1 MRVLS
6 RCFLRNYI
14 DFASF
19 CAIFI
24 SGGDYLEDRIK
35 NIRKHF
41 GLTQSEFGQRIGVKG
56 NTITGYESGVRSP
69 SDAVIISICREF
81 NVNEIWL
88 RTGVGD
94 PFQKKE
100 RSQEMTEL
108 FADLMNDR
116 SESFRTRLI
125 TALLRFSPDGPEWAA
140 LESIYNSIQAE
151 AEKKTDP

>member
-1 MRVLS
+1 MNQRVKELRKILGLS
-6 RCFLRNYI
+6 QEE
-14 DFASF
+14 FA
-19 CAIFI
+19 AQ
-24 SGGDYLEDRIK
+24 L
-35 NIRKHF
+35 
-41 GLTQSEFGQRIGVKG
+41 GLTRGAITNIEHNKTEPKPLLVQLICKEFK
-56 NTITGYESGVRSP
+56 
-69 SDAVIISICREF
+69 
-81 NVNEIWL
+81 VNEIWL

>member
-1 MRVLS
+1 MS
-6 RCFLRNYI
+6 QE
-14 DFASF
+14 DFAKKARRTRS
-19 CAIFI
+19 
-24 SGGDYLEDRIK
+24 EIK
-35 NIRKHF
+35 NIEYSK
-41 GLTQSEFGQRIGVKG
+41 TSPKDEVIQSVC
-56 NTITGYESGVRSP
+56 
-69 SDAVIISICREF
+69 DAHNI
-81 NVNEIWL
+81 NEIWL

-116 SESFRTRLI
+116 PESFRTRLI

>member
-1 MRVLS
+1 MQERI
-6 RCFLRNYI
+6 RTLRKT
-14 DFASF
+14 
-19 CAIFI
+19 
-24 SGGDYLEDRIK
+24 L
-35 NIRKHF
+35 
-41 GLTQSEFGQRIGVKG
+41 GLTQKQFAEKIGVKQ
-56 NTITGYESGVRSP
+56 NTVAQYEIGRNVP
-69 SDAVIISICREF
+69 TDMAINLICREF
-81 NVNEIWL
+81 GVNEIWL

-116 SESFRTRLI
+116 PESFRTRLI

>member
-1 MRVLS
+1 MQ
-6 RCFLRNYI
+6 
-14 DFASF
+14 
-19 CAIFI
+19 
-24 SGGDYLEDRIK
+24 ERIK
-35 NIRKHF
+35 TLRKTL
-41 GLTQSEFGQRIGVKG
+41 GLTQKQFAEKIGVKQ
-56 NTITGYESGVRSP
+56 NTVAQYEIGRNIP
-69 SDAVIISICREF
+69 TDMAINLICREF
-81 NVNEIWL
+81 GVNEIWL

-100 RSQEMTEL
+100 RAQEMTEL

-116 SESFRTRLI
+116 PESFRTRLI

>member
-1 MRVLS
+1 MNQRMKELRKILGLS
-6 RCFLRNYI
+6 QEE
-14 DFASF
+14 FA
-19 CAIFI
+19 AQ
-24 SGGDYLEDRIK
+24 L
-35 NIRKHF
+35 
-41 GLTQSEFGQRIGVKG
+41 GLTRGAITNIEHNKTEPKPLLVQLICKEFK
-56 NTITGYESGVRSP
+56 
-69 SDAVIISICREF
+69 
-81 NVNEIWL
+81 VNEIWL

-100 RSQEMTEL
+100 RSQELTEL

-116 SESFRTRLI
+116 PESFRTRLI

>member
-1 MRVLS
+1 M
-6 RCFLRNYI
+6 NQ
-14 DFASF
+14 
-19 CAIFI
+19 
-24 SGGDYLEDRIK
+24 RIK
-35 NIRKHF
+35 ELRKILGLSQEEF
-41 GLTQSEFGQRIGVKG
+41 AAQLGLTRGAITNIEHNKTEPKPLLVQLICKEFK
-56 NTITGYESGVRSP
+56 
-69 SDAVIISICREF
+69 
-81 NVNEIWL
+81 VNEIWL

-108 FADLMNDR
+108 YADLMNDR
-116 SESFRTRLI
+116 PESFRTRLI

>member
-1 MRVLS
+1 MQ
-6 RCFLRNYI
+6 
-14 DFASF
+14 
-19 CAIFI
+19 
-24 SGGDYLEDRIK
+24 ERIK
-35 NIRKHF
+35 TLRKTL
-41 GLTQSEFGQRIGVKG
+41 GLTQKQFAEKIGVKQ
-56 NTITGYESGVRSP
+56 NTVAQYEIGRNIP
-69 SDAVIISICREF
+69 TDMAINLICREF
-81 NVNEIWL
+81 GVNEIWL

-100 RSQEMTEL
+100 RVQEMTEL

-116 SESFRTRLI
+116 PESFRTRLI

>member
-1 MRVLS
+1 MQ
-6 RCFLRNYI
+6 
-14 DFASF
+14 
-19 CAIFI
+19 
-24 SGGDYLEDRIK
+24 ERIK
-35 NIRKHF
+35 ILRKSLGH
-41 GLTQSEFGQRIGVKG
+41 TQKQFAEKIGVKQ
-56 NTITGYESGVRSP
+56 NTVAQYEIGRNIP
-69 SDAVIISICREF
+69 TDMAINLICREF

-116 SESFRTRLI
+116 PESFRTRLI

>member
-1 MRVLS
+1 MQ
-6 RCFLRNYI
+6 
-14 DFASF
+14 
-19 CAIFI
+19 
-24 SGGDYLEDRIK
+24 ERIK
-35 NIRKHF
+35 ILRKSL
-41 GLTQSEFGQRIGVKG
+41 GLTQKQFAEKIGVKQ
-56 NTITGYESGVRSP
+56 NTVAQYEIGRNIP
-69 SDAVIISICREF
+69 TDMAINLICREF

-94 PFQKKE
+94 PFRKKE

-116 SESFRTRLI
+116 PESFRTRLI

>member
-1 MRVLS
+1 M
-6 RCFLRNYI
+6 NQ
-14 DFASF
+14 
-19 CAIFI
+19 
-24 SGGDYLEDRIK
+24 RIK
-35 NIRKHF
+35 ELRKILGLSQEEF
-41 GLTQSEFGQRIGVKG
+41 AAQLGLTRGAITNIEHNKTEPKPLLVQLICKEFK
-56 NTITGYESGVRSP
+56 
-69 SDAVIISICREF
+69 
-81 NVNEIWL
+81 VNEIWL

>member
-1 MRVLS
+1 MQ
-6 RCFLRNYI
+6 
-14 DFASF
+14 
-19 CAIFI
+19 
-24 SGGDYLEDRIK
+24 ERIK
-35 NIRKHF
+35 ILRKSL
-41 GLTQSEFGQRIGVKG
+41 GLTQKQFAEKIGVKQ
-56 NTITGYESGVRSP
+56 NTVAQYEIGRNIP
-69 SDAVIISICREF
+69 TDMAINLICREF

-116 SESFRTRLI
+116 PESVRTRLI
-125 TALLRFSPDGPEWAA
+125 TALRRFSPDGPEWAA
-140 LESIYNSIQAE
+140 LESIYNSIQSE

>member
-1 MRVLS
+1 M
-6 RCFLRNYI
+6 NQ
-14 DFASF
+14 
-19 CAIFI
+19 
-24 SGGDYLEDRIK
+24 RIK
-35 NIRKHF
+35 ELRKILGLSQEEF
-41 GLTQSEFGQRIGVKG
+41 AAQLGLTRGAITNIEHNKTEPKPLLVQLICKEFK
-56 NTITGYESGVRSP
+56 
-69 SDAVIISICREF
+69 
-81 NVNEIWL
+81 VNEIWL

-140 LESIYNSIQAE
+140 LERIYNSIQAE

>member
-1 MRVLS
+1 M
-6 RCFLRNYI
+6 NQ
-14 DFASF
+14 
-19 CAIFI
+19 
-24 SGGDYLEDRIK
+24 RIK
-35 NIRKHF
+35 ELRKILGLSQEEF
-41 GLTQSEFGQRIGVKG
+41 AAQLGLTRGAITNIEHNKTEPKPLLVQLICKEFK
-56 NTITGYESGVRSP
+56 
-69 SDAVIISICREF
+69 
-81 NVNEIWL
+81 VNEIWL

-108 FADLMNDR
+108 YADLMNDR

>member
-1 MRVLS
+1 MQERI
-6 RCFLRNYI
+6 RTLRKT
-14 DFASF
+14 
-19 CAIFI
+19 
-24 SGGDYLEDRIK
+24 L
-35 NIRKHF
+35 
-41 GLTQSEFGQRIGVKG
+41 GLTQKQFAEKIGVKQ
-56 NTITGYESGVRSP
+56 NTVAQYEIGRNVP
-69 SDAVIISICREF
+69 SDMAINLICREF
-81 NVNEIWL
+81 GVNEIWL

-108 FADLMNDR
+108 IADLMNDR
-116 SESFRTRLI
+116 PESFRTRLI

>member
-1 MRVLS
+1 M
-6 RCFLRNYI
+6 NQ
-14 DFASF
+14 
-19 CAIFI
+19 
-24 SGGDYLEDRIK
+24 RIK
-35 NIRKHF
+35 ELRKILGLSQEEF
-41 GLTQSEFGQRIGVKG
+41 AAQLGLTRGAITNIEHNKTEPKPLLVQLICKEFK
-56 NTITGYESGVRSP
+56 
-69 SDAVIISICREF
+69 
-81 NVNEIWL
+81 VNEIWL

-94 PFQKKE
+94 PFQKKD

-116 SESFRTRLI
+116 PESFRTRLI

>member
-1 MRVLS
+1 MQ
-6 RCFLRNYI
+6 
-14 DFASF
+14 
-19 CAIFI
+19 
-24 SGGDYLEDRIK
+24 ERIK
-35 NIRKHF
+35 ILRKSL
-41 GLTQSEFGQRIGVKG
+41 GLTQKQLAEKIGVKQ
-56 NTITGYESGVRSP
+56 NTVAQYEIGRNIP
-69 SDAVIISICREF
+69 TDMAINLICREF

-116 SESFRTRLI
+116 PESFRTRLI

>member
-1 MRVLS
+1 M
-6 RCFLRNYI
+6 NQ
-14 DFASF
+14 
-19 CAIFI
+19 
-24 SGGDYLEDRIK
+24 RIK
-35 NIRKHF
+35 ELRKILGLSQEEF
-41 GLTQSEFGQRIGVKG
+41 AAQLGLTRGAITNIEHNKTEPKPLLVQLICKEFK
-56 NTITGYESGVRSP
+56 
-69 SDAVIISICREF
+69 
-81 NVNEIWL
+81 VNEIWL

-100 RSQEMTEL
+100 RAQEMTEL

-125 TALLRFSPDGPEWAA
+125 TALLRFSPDGPEWSA

>member
-1 MRVLS
+1 MQERI
-6 RCFLRNYI
+6 RTLRKT
-14 DFASF
+14 
-19 CAIFI
+19 
-24 SGGDYLEDRIK
+24 L
-35 NIRKHF
+35 
-41 GLTQSEFGQRIGVKG
+41 GLTQKQFAEKIGVKQ
-56 NTITGYESGVRSP
+56 NTVAQYEIGRNVP
-69 SDAVIISICREF
+69 TDMAINLICREF
-81 NVNEIWL
+81 GVNEIWL

-108 FADLMNDR
+108 IADLMNDR
-116 SESFRTRLI
+116 PESFRTRLI

>member
-1 MRVLS
+1 M
-6 RCFLRNYI
+6 NQ
-14 DFASF
+14 
-19 CAIFI
+19 
-24 SGGDYLEDRIK
+24 RIK
-35 NIRKHF
+35 ELRKILGLSQEEF
-41 GLTQSEFGQRIGVKG
+41 AAQLGLTRGAITNIEHNKTEPKPLLVQLICKEFK
-56 NTITGYESGVRSP
+56 
-69 SDAVIISICREF
+69 
-81 NVNEIWL
+81 VNEIWL

-100 RSQEMTEL
+100 RAQEMTEL

-116 SESFRTRLI
+116 PESFRTRLI

>member
-1 MRVLS
+1 MQ
-6 RCFLRNYI
+6 
-14 DFASF
+14 
-19 CAIFI
+19 
-24 SGGDYLEDRIK
+24 ERIK
-35 NIRKHF
+35 ILRKSL
-41 GLTQSEFGQRIGVKG
+41 GLTQKQFAEKIGVKQ
-56 NTITGYESGVRSP
+56 NTVAQYEIGRNIP
-69 SDAVIISICREF
+69 TDMAINLICREF

-100 RSQEMTEL
+100 RSQEMSEL

-116 SESFRTRLI
+116 PESFRTRLI

>member
-1 MRVLS
+1 MQ
-6 RCFLRNYI
+6 
-14 DFASF
+14 
-19 CAIFI
+19 
-24 SGGDYLEDRIK
+24 ERIK
-35 NIRKHF
+35 ILRKSL
-41 GLTQSEFGQRIGVKG
+41 GLTQKQFAEKIGVKQ
-56 NTITGYESGVRSP
+56 NTVAQYEIGRNIP
-69 SDAVIISICREF
+69 TDMAINLICREF

-116 SESFRTRLI
+116 PEGFRTRLI

>member
-1 MRVLS
+1 MQ
-6 RCFLRNYI
+6 
-14 DFASF
+14 
-19 CAIFI
+19 
-24 SGGDYLEDRIK
+24 ERIK
-35 NIRKHF
+35 TLRKTL
-41 GLTQSEFGQRIGVKG
+41 GLTQKQFAEKIGVKQ
-56 NTITGYESGVRSP
+56 NTVAQYEIGRNIP
-69 SDAVIISICREF
+69 TDMAINLICREF
-81 NVNEIWL
+81 GVNEIWL

-94 PFQKKE
+94 LFQKKE

-140 LESIYNSIQAE
+140 LESIYNSIQSE

>member
-1 MRVLS
+1 MQ
-6 RCFLRNYI
+6 
-14 DFASF
+14 
-19 CAIFI
+19 
-24 SGGDYLEDRIK
+24 ERIK
-35 NIRKHF
+35 ILRKSL
-41 GLTQSEFGQRIGVKG
+41 GLTQKQFAEKIGVKQ
-56 NTITGYESGVRSP
+56 NTVAQYEIGRNIP
-69 SDAVIISICREF
+69 TDMAINLICREF

-94 PFQKKE
+94 PFRKKE

-108 FADLMNDR
+108 FADLLNDR
-116 SESFRTRLI
+116 PESFRTRLI

>member
-1 MRVLS
+1 M
-6 RCFLRNYI
+6 NQ
-14 DFASF
+14 
-19 CAIFI
+19 
-24 SGGDYLEDRIK
+24 RIK
-35 NIRKHF
+35 ELRKILGLSQEEF
-41 GLTQSEFGQRIGVKG
+41 AAQLGLTRGAITNIEHNKTEPKPLLVQLICKEFK
-56 NTITGYESGVRSP
+56 
-69 SDAVIISICREF
+69 
-81 NVNEIWL
+81 VNEIWL

-116 SESFRTRLI
+116 PESFRTRLI

>member
-1 MRVLS
+1 M
-6 RCFLRNYI
+6 NQ
-14 DFASF
+14 
-19 CAIFI
+19 
-24 SGGDYLEDRIK
+24 RIK
-35 NIRKHF
+35 ELRRILGLSQEEF
-41 GLTQSEFGQRIGVKG
+41 AAQLGLTRGAITNIEHNKTEPKPLLVQLICKEFK
-56 NTITGYESGVRSP
+56 
-69 SDAVIISICREF
+69 
-81 NVNEIWL
+81 VNEIWL

-100 RSQEMTEL
+100 RAQEMTEL

-116 SESFRTRLI
+116 PESFRTRLI

>member
-1 MRVLS
+1 MQ
-6 RCFLRNYI
+6 
-14 DFASF
+14 
-19 CAIFI
+19 
-24 SGGDYLEDRIK
+24 ERIK
-35 NIRKHF
+35 TLRKTL
-41 GLTQSEFGQRIGVKG
+41 GLTQKQFAEKIGVKQ
-56 NTITGYESGVRSP
+56 NTVAQYEIGRNIP
-69 SDAVIISICREF
+69 TDMAINLICREF
-81 NVNEIWL
+81 GVNEIWL

-116 SESFRTRLI
+116 PESFRTRLI